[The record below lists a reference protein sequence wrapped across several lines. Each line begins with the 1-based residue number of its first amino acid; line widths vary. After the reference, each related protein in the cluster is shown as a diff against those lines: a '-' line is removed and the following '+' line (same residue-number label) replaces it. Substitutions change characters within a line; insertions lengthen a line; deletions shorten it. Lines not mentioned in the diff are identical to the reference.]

1 MKRVVQRDIKERGKD
16 KKQAENDFL
25 KSWDIYYEKLK
36 PISKTNNKNKIKKV
50 NAPEIEIT
58 IECQINFSARS
69 ISLAPM
75 LRAIAELIAP
85 PSAPPDIVCVSI
97 NNGKASATAASDFVP
112 NLLINQTSVSTTI
125 DWIKK
130 AMVFG
135 ADILISNGT
144 IGFVRNS

>member
-1 MKRVVQRDIKERGKD
+1 
-16 KKQAENDFL
+16 
-25 KSWDIYYEKLK
+25 
-36 PISKTNNKNKIKKV
+36 
-50 NAPEIEIT
+50 
-58 IECQINFSARS
+58 
-69 ISLAPM
+69 M

-112 NLLINQTSVSTTI
+112 NLLINQTSVRTTI

-144 IGFVRNS
+144 IGFVRNSWVLLSTNPLAYFLEDSFTSFSGVAKVAYLSFESPNNFSGDTDSNLPSLSFGSVKNPRTYPPLE